1 VSSALRGDEAELGSS
16 DHGAER
22 RPTARLA
29 ESLGGRAGASRRT
42 CRLGGCREQ
51 ETAFGLLSW

>member
-1 VSSALRGDEAELGSS
+1 VSSTLRGDEAELGSS

-29 ESLGGRAGASRRT
+29 EFFRVALLGRRGALVGWLGVGSRRRRSA
-42 CRLGGCREQ
+42 C
-51 ETAFGLLSW
+51 

>member
-1 VSSALRGDEAELGSS
+1 MSSALRGDEAELGSS
-16 DHGAER
+16 DHEAER
-22 RPTARLA
+22 RPTARLPNLSDGA
-29 ESLGGRAGASRRT
+29 AGASRRT